1 MFSPKEQSGIV
12 GCRDQSVQMARKES
26 AFRAEQYTDDC
37 SARVTIQK
45 PAPDPSYLLS
55 VKISCVIP
63 YRCQRE
69 DDAVWSELCL
79 HVSILPGE
87 KKKQKSGGRGTDIK
101 AACLVPTLQACF
113 CSIVIKDRGTRT
125 Q

>member
-1 MFSPKEQSGIV
+1 MFSPKEQSGIA
-12 GCRDQSVQMARKES
+12 GRRDQSVQMARKES

-37 SARVTIQK
+37 SANVTVQI
-45 PAPDPSYLLS
+45 PALDPSNLLS
-55 VKISCVIP
+55 VKISCFIP

-87 KKKQKSGGRGTDIK
+87 KKQKSGGRGTDIK